1 MPAFEYT
8 AINAK
13 GREQRGVL
21 EGDNPRA
28 VRQLLRE
35 QNLTPLSVVESN
47 KSGDESVS
55 GGRKSGFKLRTG
67 VSTKDLALLTRQL
80 STLMRSG
87 VPLEEA
93 LATVARQTS
102 KNTVKSVILST
113 RSKVLEGHSFAA
125 ALREQPRV
133 FPDLYCATVSAGEQ
147 SGHLDPVLERLA
159 DYTEARQEMA
169 QKINMALM
177 YPIILTLLSIT
188 IITGLLTYVVP
199 QIVQVF
205 ENVGQDLPLMTVL
218 LIGTSNLLRSYGI
231 WILLLGGGF
240 FWLAK
245 RALESPVTRF
255 RYHQSLLKVPLIGEL
270 TKGVNTARFARTLS
284 ILTASGVPIL
294 DALRISGQVVRNLPM
309 RQAIEVASARV
320 REGSNISR
328 SLDQSGL
335 FPPITIHMIASGE
348 SSGKLEEMLER
359 AALYQERETTATI
372 TTFVGLFEH
381 LMILVMGGVVL
392 MIVLAI
398 LLPVMELNQ
407 LVK

>member
-8 AINAK
+8 AINPK
-13 GREQRGVL
+13 GREQRGVM
-21 EGDNPRA
+21 EGDNARA

-35 QNLTPLSVVESN
+35 QNLTPLSVVETN
-47 KSGDESVS
+47 KTEEAA
-55 GGRKSGFKLRTG
+55 GGKPGFKLRSG
-67 VSTKDLALLTRQL
+67 VNVKDLALLTRQL

-93 LATVARQTS
+93 LATVARQTN
-102 KNTVKSVILST
+102 KNSVKGVILST

-177 YPIILTLLSIT
+177 YPIILTVLSIA

-205 ENVGQDLPLMTVL
+205 ENVGQELPLMTRV
-218 LIGTSNLLRSYGI
+218 LIGASDLMRSYGI
-231 WILLLGGGF
+231 WILLLLGGGIY
-240 FWLAK
+240 LAK

-255 RYHQSLLKVPLIGEL
+255 RYHQTLLKLPLIGEL

-328 SLDQSGL
+328 SLEQSGL

-359 AALYQERETTATI
+359 AALYQERETTSTI

-381 LMILVMGGVVL
+381 MMILIMGGVVL

>member
-8 AINAK
+8 AINPK
-13 GREQRGVL
+13 GREQRGVM
-21 EGDNPRA
+21 EGDNARA

-35 QNLTPLSVVESN
+35 QNLTPLSVVETN
-47 KSGDESVS
+47 KSEESVS
-55 GGRKSGFKLRTG
+55 RGGKSGFKLRSG
-67 VSTKDLALLTRQL
+67 VSVKDLALLTRQL

-93 LATVARQTS
+93 LATVARQTN
-102 KNTVKSVILST
+102 KNSVKSVILST

-133 FPDLYCATVSAGEQ
+133 FPDLYCATVAAGEQ

-205 ENVGQDLPLMTVL
+205 ENVGQELPLMTVL
-218 LIGTSNLLRSYGI
+218 LIGTSDLLRSYGI
-231 WILLLGGGF
+231 WILLLGGGAF
-240 FWLAK
+240 YLAK
-245 RALESPVTRF
+245 RALESPLTRF
-255 RYHQSLLKVPLIGEL
+255 RYHQSLLKLPLIGEL

-284 ILTASGVPIL
+284 ILSASGVPIL

-328 SLDQSGL
+328 SLEQSGL

-381 LMILVMGGVVL
+381 LMILIMGGVVL

>member
-8 AINAK
+8 AINTK
-13 GREQRGVL
+13 GREQRGVI
-21 EGDNPRA
+21 EGDNARH
-28 VRQLLRE
+28 VRQMLRE
-35 QNLTPLSVVESN
+35 QSLTPLSVVETN
-47 KSGDESVS
+47 KSEESVS
-55 GGRKSGFKLRTG
+55 GGKSGFKLRSG
-67 VSTKDLALLTRQL
+67 VSVKDLALLTRQL

-93 LATVARQTS
+93 LATVARQTG
-102 KNTVKSVILST
+102 KNSVKSVILST

-205 ENVGQDLPLMTVL
+205 ENVGQELPLMTVL
-218 LIGTSNLLRSYGI
+218 LIGTSDLLRSYGI

-240 FWLAK
+240 FYLAK

-255 RYHQSLLKVPLIGEL
+255 RYHQSLLKLPLIGEL

-328 SLDQSGL
+328 SLEQSGL

>member
-1 MPAFEYT
+1 MPAFEYK
-8 AINAK
+8 ALDPK
-13 GREQRGVL
+13 GREKRGVM
-21 EGDNPRA
+21 EGDNARH
-28 VRQLLRE
+28 VRQMLRE
-35 QNLTPLSVVESN
+35 QNLTPLSVVEAS
-47 KSGDESVS
+47 KTEEAT
-55 GGRKSGFKLRTG
+55 GRKSGFKLRSG
-67 VSTKDLALLTRQL
+67 VSVKDLALLTRQL

-93 LATVARQTS
+93 LSTVARQTG
-102 KNTVKSVILST
+102 KNSVKSVILST

-133 FPDLYCATVSAGEQ
+133 FPDLYCATVAAGEQ

-177 YPIILTLLSIT
+177 YPIILTLLSIA

-205 ENVGQDLPLMTVL
+205 ENVGQELPLMTVVM
-218 LIGTSNLLRSYGI
+218 IASSDFLRGYGI
-231 WILLLGGGF
+231 WILLLGGGLF
-240 FWLAK
+240 YLAK
-245 RALESPVTRF
+245 RALESPITRF
-255 RYHQSLLKVPLIGEL
+255 RYHQTLLKLPLIGEL

-284 ILTASGVPIL
+284 ILSASGVPIL
-294 DALRISGQVVRNLPM
+294 DALRISWQVVRNLPM

-328 SLDQSGL
+328 SLEQSGL

-348 SSGKLEEMLER
+348 SSGKLEDMLER

-381 LMILVMGGVVL
+381 LMILIMGGVVL

>member
-13 GREQRGVL
+13 GREQRGVM
-21 EGDNPRA
+21 EGDNARH
-28 VRQLLRE
+28 VRQMLRE
-35 QNLTPLSVVESN
+35 QSLTPLTVVETSKTEEAISN
-47 KSGDESVS
+47 AKG
-55 GGRKSGFKLRTG
+55 GFKLRSG

-93 LATVARQTS
+93 LATVARQTG
-102 KNTVKSVILST
+102 KNSVKSVIMST

-159 DYTEARQEMA
+159 DYTEARQEMT

-177 YPIILTLLSIT
+177 YPIILTLLSLT
-188 IITGLLTYVVP
+188 IVIGLLTYVVP

-205 ENVGQDLPLMTVL
+205 ENMDQELPLMTVL
-218 LIGTSNLLRSYGI
+218 MIATSDFLRSYGI
-231 WILLLGGGF
+231 LVLLLGGGF
-240 FWLAK
+240 FYLTR
-245 RALESPVTRF
+245 RALESPHTRF

-320 REGSNISR
+320 RDGANISR
-328 SLDQSGL
+328 SLEQSGR

-359 AALYQERETTATI
+359 AALYQERETTATV

-381 LMILVMGGVVL
+381 LMILVMGGVVML
-392 MIVLAI
+392 IVLAI

>member
-8 AINAK
+8 AINPK
-13 GREQRGVL
+13 GREQRGVM
-21 EGDNPRA
+21 EGDNARH
-28 VRQLLRE
+28 VRQMLRE
-35 QNLTPLSVVESN
+35 QGLNPLSVVETS
-47 KSGDESVS
+47 KTEQAT
-55 GGRKSGFKLRTG
+55 GGKSGFRLRTG
-67 VSTKDLALLTRQL
+67 VGVKDLALLTRQL

-102 KNTVKSVILST
+102 KNSVKSVILST

-188 IITGLLTYVVP
+188 IIIGLLTYVVP

-205 ENVGQDLPLMTVL
+205 ENVGQELPLMTVVM
-218 LIGTSNLLRSYGI
+218 ISTSELLRSYGI
-231 WILLLGGGF
+231 WILLLAGGSF
-240 FWLAK
+240 YLAK
-245 RALESPVTRF
+245 RALESPLTRF
-255 RYHQSLLKVPLIGEL
+255 RYHRTLLKLPLIGEL

-328 SLDQSGL
+328 SLEQSGL

-359 AALYQERETTATI
+359 AALYQERETSATI

-381 LMILVMGGVVL
+381 LMILIMGGVVL

>member
-8 AINAK
+8 AINPS

-21 EGDNPRA
+21 EGDNARA
-28 VRQLLRE
+28 VRQLLRD
-35 QNLTPLSVVESN
+35 QNLTPLSVVETS
-47 KSGDESVS
+47 KTEQAGS
-55 GGRKSGFKLRTG
+55 GGKTRFRVRAG
-67 VSTKDLALLTRQL
+67 VNTKDLAVLTRQL
-80 STLMRSG
+80 STLLRSG
-87 VPLEEA
+87 APLEEA
-93 LATVARQTS
+93 LATVSRQTA
-102 KNTVKSVILST
+102 KNTVKSVVLNI

-133 FPDLYCATVSAGEQ
+133 FPDLYCATVAAGEQ

-177 YPIILTLLSIT
+177 YPIILTLLSIA

-205 ENVGQDLPLMTVL
+205 ENVGQELPLMTVL
-218 LIGTSNLLRSYGI
+218 LIGTSELIQNYGI
-231 WILLLGGGF
+231 WFLLLIGGGF
-240 FWLAK
+240 YLAK
-245 RALESPVTRF
+245 RALQNPSTRF
-255 RYHQSLLKVPLIGEL
+255 RYHHTLLRLPLLGEL

-284 ILTASGVPIL
+284 ILSASGVPIL

-309 RQAIEVASARV
+309 RQAIETASARV
-320 REGSNISR
+320 REGANISR
-328 SLDQSGL
+328 SLEQSGL

-359 AALYQERETTATI
+359 AALYQERETTATV

-381 LMILVMGGVVL
+381 LMILIMGGVVL

>member
-21 EGDNPRA
+21 EGDNARH
-28 VRQLLRE
+28 VRQMLRE
-35 QNLTPLSVVESN
+35 QNLTPLSVIETN
-47 KSGDESVS
+47 KSEAAVS
-55 GGRKSGFKLRTG
+55 GGGKSGFKLRTG

-80 STLMRSG
+80 STLMRAG

-93 LATVARQTS
+93 LSTVARQTS
-102 KNTVKSVILST
+102 KNSVKSVILST

-169 QKINMALM
+169 QKINMALV
-177 YPIILTLLSIT
+177 YPIMLILVSISVVV
-188 IITGLLTYVVP
+188 GLLTYVVP

-205 ENVGQDLPLMTVL
+205 ENVGQELPLMTVVM
-218 LIGTSNLLRSYGI
+218 IGTSDFLRGYGI
-231 WILLLGGGF
+231 WILLLGAGF
-240 FWLAK
+240 FYLAK
-245 RALESPVTRF
+245 RALESPLTRF
-255 RYHQSLLKVPLIGEL
+255 RYHLTLLKVPLIGEL
-270 TKGVNTARFARTLS
+270 TKGINTARFARTLS

-309 RQAIEVASARV
+309 RQAIEVASSRV
-320 REGSNISR
+320 REGANISR
-328 SLDQSGL
+328 SLEQSGL

-359 AALYQERETTATI
+359 AALYQERETTSTV
-372 TTFVGLFEH
+372 TVFVGLFEH
-381 LMILVMGGVVL
+381 LTILIMGGFVL
-392 MIVLAI
+392 MIVLAM

>member
-13 GREQRGVL
+13 GREQRGVM
-21 EGDNPRA
+21 EGDNARA

-35 QNLTPLSVVESN
+35 QNLTPLSVVETN
-47 KSGDESVS
+47 KSEESAN
-55 GGRKSGFKLRTG
+55 GRKPGFKLRSG
-67 VSTKDLALLTRQL
+67 VSVKDLALLTRQL

-93 LATVARQTS
+93 LSTVARQTN
-102 KNTVKSVILST
+102 KNSVKSVILST

-133 FPDLYCATVSAGEQ
+133 FPDLYCATVAAGEQ

-177 YPIILTLLSIT
+177 YPIILTVLSIA

-205 ENVGQDLPLMTVL
+205 ENVGQELPLMTVV
-218 LIGTSNLLRSYGI
+218 LIGTSDLLRSYGI
-231 WILLLGGGF
+231 WILLLAGGLF
-240 FWLAK
+240 YLAK

-255 RYHQSLLKVPLIGEL
+255 RYHQTLLKLPLIGEL

-284 ILTASGVPIL
+284 ILSASGVPIL

-328 SLDQSGL
+328 SLEQSGL

-348 SSGKLEEMLER
+348 SSGKLEDMLER